1 MMKSILQNEYAKGAL
16 DAHDLSVLIDIDS
29 ITEMRKKTEQIIKR
43 KNELMQQQQS
53 SLIEQQKESAKELE
67 QFKVDLEMQAQ
78 QHNNLIAEK
87 QLEIAAFLAQAKAQV
102 DEQNVLLKQH
112 IENLKHERELAKI
125 ANEDKVEMSYLAEQS
140 NSTNIQQ
147 RLTAMQMRLDALFNA
162 FKLGL
167 DNKALDNDLNVKTK
181 KIAAESKKAE
191 AMPKKNPEHLK
202 DN

>member
-1 MMKSILQNEYAKGAL
+1 
-16 DAHDLSVLIDIDS
+16 
-29 ITEMRKKTEQIIKR
+29 
-43 KNELMQQQQS
+43 
-53 SLIEQQKESAKELE
+53 
-67 QFKVDLEMQAQ
+67 
-78 QHNNLIAEK
+78 
-87 QLEIAAFLAQAKAQV
+87 
-102 DEQNVLLKQH
+102 
-112 IENLKHERELAKI
+112 
-125 ANEDKVEMSYLAEQS
+125 MSYLAEQS
-140 NSTNIQQ
+140 KSTNIQQ